1 MTTTPREHSD
11 YQARLYIEPC
21 CRRYCLAL
29 GTTQMPQ
36 RHRIVPIRKTLSS
49 RVTLGYLGI
58 FTIDPQQRRTIY
70 IKAVITN
77 STSVLMAEA
86 AAMALAT
93 PVTSALSIQNTIFLT
108 NNQLLVSF
116 FNGTDFSS
124 PPIWDI
130 KPFTQS
136 FINTTN
142 NNNSRVLKVARN
154 QNVTAHTLATQAFQ
168 CTLNPSSTSISCTN
182 TVHVTSC
189 PLRVALNSI
198 PWESSLI
205 AASCC

>member
-1 MTTTPREHSD
+1 M
-11 YQARLYIEPC
+11 Y
-21 CRRYCLAL
+21 
-29 GTTQMPQ
+29 
-36 RHRIVPIRKTLSS
+36 V
-49 RVTLGYLGI
+49 
-58 FTIDPQQRRTIY
+58 
-70 IKAVITN
+70 KAFMTN

-86 AAMALAT
+86 TAMALAAL
-93 PVTSALSIQNTIFLT
+93 VTSALSIQNTIFLT

-116 FNGTDFSS
+116 INGTDFSS

-136 FINTTN
+136 FITTN

-154 QNVTAHTLATQAFQ
+154 QNVTARTLATQAFQ
-168 CTLNPSSTSISCTN
+168 CALNPSSTSISCTN

-198 PWESSLI
+198 P
-205 AASCC
+205 